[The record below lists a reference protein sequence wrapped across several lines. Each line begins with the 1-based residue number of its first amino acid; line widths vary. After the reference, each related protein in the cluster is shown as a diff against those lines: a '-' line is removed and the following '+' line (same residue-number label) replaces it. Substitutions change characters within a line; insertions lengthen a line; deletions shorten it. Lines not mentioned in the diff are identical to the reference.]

1 MREAVNMDNERKRI
15 IKLVEEG
22 AISAEEAI
30 TLLEALNKKQSSTTT
45 ESQSNAV
52 PLPPTNE
59 QSSHQEQQSESK
71 KTTGFEDIFGKNFNN
86 KEFSKKMDEIVNE
99 VKEDLTEFSKSM
111 MGVIGTA
118 FKKLKELDIEFP
130 LSNPKVEFEKQYSFN
145 GDEVRGI
152 QIEIPNG
159 KVEAVRSDSNELK
172 VVAKVKTFAIDNDE
186 DKTIAEFERD
196 FVRFNDGK
204 LELKCPSKLTQVN
217 VQLSIP
223 EKQYDIV
230 LMKLLNG
237 GVSIDGVNAKLVKLR
252 TYNGPIKYA
261 VGQFENAD
269 VESGNGPIEIVH
281 VKGEDLEV
289 QTVNG
294 RIYIDGE
301 LREVEA
307 ESANGAVIVT
317 TNDKNARKVKAQTVA
332 GAVELYVPKNVS
344 INGTASTNVGKID
357 LGLQDVVTRTVED
370 QFFAKTMHFDKII
383 ENAPVLKLTGESRT
397 GSIIIRYTTLGQ
409 ES

>member
-1 MREAVNMDNERKRI
+1 MDNERKRI

-22 AISAEEAI
+22 AISAEEAL
-30 TLLEALNKKQSSTTT
+30 TLLEALNKKQNSTTT
-45 ESQSNAV
+45 EFHSNAV
-52 PLPPTNE
+52 PSPPTNE
-59 QSSHQEQQSESK
+59 QSSQQEQQSSSK
-71 KTTGFEDIFGKNFNN
+71 KTTGFEDIFGKNFNS
-86 KEFSKKMDEIVNE
+86 KEFNKKMDELMNE
-99 VKEDLTEFSKSM
+99 VKEDLTEFSRSM
-111 MGVIGTA
+111 MGVIGSA
-118 FKKLKELDIEFP
+118 FKKLKEFDLDFS
-130 LSNPKVEFEKQYSFN
+130 LSNVKVEFEKHYSFN
-145 GDEVRGI
+145 GDEVRSI

-159 KVEAVRSDSNELK
+159 KVEAVRSDTNELK
-172 VVAKVKTFAIDNDE
+172 VVAKVKTIAIENDE
-186 DKTIAEFERD
+186 DKTIAEFERE
-196 FVRFNDGK
+196 FVRLKDGK

-223 EKQYDIV
+223 DKQYDLV

-237 GVSIDGVNAKLVKLR
+237 GVSIDGLNAKLVKLR

-294 RIYIDGE
+294 RIYVDGE

-317 TNDKNARKVKAQTVA
+317 TSDQKARKVKAQTVA

-357 LGLQDVVTRTVED
+357 LGLQDVMTRNVED
-370 QFFAKTMHFDKII
+370 QFFAKTVHFDKFVD
-383 ENAPVLKLTGESRT
+383 NAPVLKLTGESRT
-397 GSIIIRYTTLGQ
+397 GSIIIRYTTLGE

>member
-1 MREAVNMDNERKRI
+1 MDNERKRI

-152 QIEIPNG
+152 EIEIPNG

-357 LGLQDVVTRTVED
+357 LGLQD
-370 QFFAKTMHFDKII
+370 
-383 ENAPVLKLTGESRT
+383 
-397 GSIIIRYTTLGQ
+397 
-409 ES
+409 

>member
-1 MREAVNMDNERKRI
+1 MDNERKRI

-22 AISAEEAI
+22 AISAEEAL
-30 TLLEALNKKQSSTTT
+30 TLLEALNKKQNSTTT
-45 ESQSNAV
+45 EFQSNAV

-59 QSSHQEQQSESK
+59 QSSQQEQQSSSK
-71 KTTGFEDIFGKNFNN
+71 KTTGFEDIFGKNFNS
-86 KEFSKKMDEIVNE
+86 KEFNKKMDEFMNE
-99 VKEDLTEFSKSM
+99 VKEDLTEFSKGM
-111 MGVIGTA
+111 MGVIGSA
-118 FKKLKELDIEFP
+118 FKKLKEFDLDFP
-130 LSNPKVEFEKQYSFN
+130 LSNAKVEFEKHYSFN
-145 GDEVRGI
+145 GDEVRAI

-159 KVEAVRSDSNELK
+159 KVEAVRSDTNELK

-186 DKTIAEFERD
+186 DKTIAEFERE
-196 FVRFNDGK
+196 FVRLNDGK

-223 EKQYDIV
+223 EKQYDLI

-237 GVSIDGVNAKLVKLR
+237 GVSIDGLNAKLVKLR
-252 TYNGPIKYA
+252 TYNGAIKYA

-294 RIYIDGE
+294 RIYVDGE

-317 TNDKNARKVKAQTVA
+317 TSDQKARKVKAQTVA

-357 LGLQDVVTRTVED
+357 LGLQDVMTRTVED
-370 QFFAKTMHFDKII
+370 QFFAKTVHFDKLV

-397 GSIIIRYTTLGQ
+397 GSIIIRYTTIGG